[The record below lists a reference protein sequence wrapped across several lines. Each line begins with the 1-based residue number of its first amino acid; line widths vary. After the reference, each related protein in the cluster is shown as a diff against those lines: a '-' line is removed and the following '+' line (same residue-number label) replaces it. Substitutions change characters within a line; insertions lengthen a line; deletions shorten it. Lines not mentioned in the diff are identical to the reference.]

1 MARPARLCA
10 VERAALYVG
19 VHEQPPGSNRGEWID
34 KWNREAGVPAGSQ
47 WCMSF
52 QHAMFQLCGVK
63 LGGWASVG
71 NFLAW
76 AQARGYEV
84 KRPRRGDLICFEW
97 EHDSWPDHVGSAE
110 RVLALRW
117 KGGRFVG
124 WVRYIAGNDGN
135 AVSRRT
141 RWMTERDRF
150 CRVV

>member
-1 MARPARLCA
+1 VARPARICA
-10 VERAALYVG
+10 LLKAATFVG
-19 VHEQPPGSNRGEWID
+19 TTEQPPGSNRGPLID
-34 KWNREAGVPAGSQ
+34 RWNMGAGVPLGSA

-52 QHAMFQLCGVK
+52 QHAMFRLCGVK

-71 NFLAW
+71 NFEAW
-76 AQARGYEV
+76 AFKHAYEV
-84 KRPRRGDLICFEW
+84 RRPRRGDLICFEW
-97 EHDSWPDHVGSAE
+97 ELDSWPDHVGIAE

-117 KGGRFVG
+117 KGVRFVG

-150 CRVV
+150 CRVP